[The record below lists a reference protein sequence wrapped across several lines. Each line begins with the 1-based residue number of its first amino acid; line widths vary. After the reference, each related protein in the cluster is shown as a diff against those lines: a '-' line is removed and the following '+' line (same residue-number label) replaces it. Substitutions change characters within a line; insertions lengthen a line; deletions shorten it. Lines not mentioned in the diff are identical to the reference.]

1 MKKFFLLAFL
11 ILLISC
17 SNDDFKEPK
26 LEELLG
32 SEVAIGSTKDIVTC
46 RVGDACY
53 EISESACNV
62 IGGDIRNDEKC
73 INFTCE
79 WSPKNV
85 KYGDESRLNFQ
96 LDSTGQ
102 ENCSW
107 EISYKDVP
115 LQSGTDYS
123 ISPSTFPG
131 LSYLNDTNIIA
142 EATVKCKNQTVIGK
156 CGKLEMA
163 SLPSPTFTCGWYPNQ
178 VKYGEESHLNFQLD
192 NAGHKDCSEKISYKG
207 TQLPSDANYTIS
219 ASIFSGLKYS
229 EDSDIE
235 AEVTVTCKDQVIVPG
250 KCTAL
255 KVASVPG
262 PVWAQDKKL
271 SFKKADY
278 DSNGIGYFFG
288 GSTVNPADIIN
299 PIVITNKEEAKC
311 NDIEIRVTGSPTKPG
326 TPVKAIA
333 VVKCEYTGEFKLDS
347 ISAEVLPDYEI
358 GDCALA
364 GDSKTTMR
372 SDETLTLDISVSN
385 NYGRCNKI
393 EYTLSGSS
401 DDYVEENS
409 FPLTSYGNKDL
420 DKIYA
425 KVTCGAATPEPKK
438 CPTVKVASYV
448 KTKCGANG
456 DRDAIPIAKGT
467 TILEF
472 TCDKTSDQF
481 YISCR
486 PGPNSQPPDYTPK
499 HTYTIEIEGYSV
511 GNTSNDIRAISGDN
525 GYNFPDLIV
534 QEGDL
539 YVYPEPII
547 ITTAEE
553 DLTCGIW

>member
-11 ILLISC
+11 IFLISC

-32 SEVAIGSTKDIVTC
+32 SEVAIGSTKNVVTC
-46 RVGDACY
+46 RVGNACY
-53 EISESACNV
+53 EISESACNK
-62 IGGDIRNDEKC
+62 INGDIRNDEKC

-96 LDSTGQ
+96 LDSIGQGQ
-102 ENCSW
+102 EDCSW
-107 EISYKDVP
+107 EISYGDVK
-115 LQSGTDYS
+115 LHSDIDYS
-123 ISPSTFPG
+123 VSPSTFPG

-163 SLPSPTFTCGWYPNQ
+163 SLPSPTFTCEWSPKQ
-178 VKYGEESHLNFQLD
+178 VNYGGESHLNFQLD
-192 NAGHKDCSEKISYKG
+192 NAGHKDCSGKISYKN
-207 TQLPSDANYTIS
+207 TQLPYDANYTIS
-219 ASIFSGLKYS
+219 ASTFSGLKYS

-235 AEVTVTCKDQVIVPG
+235 AEVTVTCKDQVVVPG

-278 DSNGIGYFFG
+278 DSNGTGYFFG
-288 GSTVNPADIIN
+288 GSTVSPADIIN

-311 NDIEIRVTGSPTKPG
+311 KDIEIRITGSPTKPG
-326 TPVKAIA
+326 TSVKAIA
-333 VVKCEYTGEFKLDS
+333 VVNCDYTGEFKLDS
-347 ISAEVLPDYEI
+347 ISADVLPDYEI
-358 GDCALA
+358 GDCELA

-372 SDETLTLDISVSN
+372 SDETLTLGISVSN

-393 EYTLSGSS
+393 EYTLSGS
-401 DDYVEENS
+401 DDYVEDNS

-420 DKIYA
+420 DKINA
-425 KVTCGAATPEPKK
+425 KVTCGTAAPVTKK

-448 KTKCGANG
+448 KTKCGVNE

-472 TCDKTSDQF
+472 TCDKTKSDF

-486 PGPNSQPPDYTPK
+486 PGPKQLPDYSQK
-499 HTYTIEIEGYSV
+499 HTYTLKIEGYD
-511 GNTSNDIRAISGDN
+511 NDIKEVTGDN

-547 ITTAEE
+547 ITAEE

>member
-1 MKKFFLLAFL
+1 MKKFFLLVFL
-11 ILLISC
+11 IFLISC
-17 SNDDFKEPK
+17 SNDGFKEPK

-32 SEVAIGSTKDIVTC
+32 STKDIVTC
-46 RVGDACY
+46 RVDNACY
-53 EISESACNV
+53 EISESACKK
-62 IGGDIRNDEKC
+62 IGGEIRSDEKC

-79 WSPKNV
+79 WYPQNV
-85 KYGDESRLNFQ
+85 KYGDESHLNFQ

-102 ENCSW
+102 EGCSW
-107 EISYKDVP
+107 EIFYKDVT
-115 LQSGTDYS
+115 LQSNADYS

-131 LSYLNDTNIIA
+131 LSYLNNTDIIA

-163 SLPSPTFTCGWYPNQ
+163 SLPSPTFTCGWYPSQ
-178 VKYGEESHLNFQLD
+178 VNYGGESHLNFQLD
-192 NAGHKDCSEKISYKG
+192 NEGHKDCSGKISYKN
-207 TQLPSDANYTIS
+207 TQLPYDANYTIS

-235 AEVTVTCKDQVIVPG
+235 AEVTVTCKDQVVVPG

-278 DSNGIGYFFG
+278 DSNGTGYFFG
-288 GSTVNPADIIN
+288 GSTVSQADIIN

-311 NDIEIRVTGSPTKPG
+311 NDIEIRITGSPTKPG

-347 ISAEVLPDYEI
+347 ISADVLPDYEI

-364 GDSKTTMR
+364 GDSKSTMR
-372 SDETLTLDISVSN
+372 SDETLTLDIPVSN

-393 EYTLSGSS
+393 EYALSGS
-401 DDYVEENS
+401 DYVEENS
-409 FPLTSYGNKDL
+409 FPLTSYGNSDL

-425 KVTCGAATPEPKK
+425 SVTCGTAAPVTKK
-438 CPTVKVASYV
+438 CPTVSVASYIQFDKCISGDNNKEAFTIKKG
-448 KTKCGANG
+448 KTIIKFACNSHRSDYYMSCSG
-456 DRDAIPIAKGT
+456 DRFSFEVEIDGYET
-467 TILEF
+467 G
-472 TCDKTSDQF
+472 DKEDN
-481 YISCR
+481 IR
-486 PGPNSQPPDYTPK
+486 PNG
-499 HTYTIEIEGYSV
+499 
-511 GNTSNDIRAISGDN
+511 GDN
-525 GYNFPDLIV
+525 GYNFPNLPTNQV
-534 QEGDL
+534 GSL
-539 YVYPEPII
+539 YWYPLPI
-547 ITTAEE
+547 TVSTDSTE
-553 DLTCGIW
+553 LKCGIW